1 MSWLRTGGVAVEGLG
16 MLMGRSGRE
25 VGKRIMMFKA
35 EELVGVVDMAD
46 SVRMSRWVWWTKIES
61 SIFLARLCRII
72 YLHVSTLPEN
82 ALKIIFVIGQ
92 MRRA

>member
-46 SVRMSRWVWWTKIES
+46 SVRMSRWAWWTKIES
-61 SIFLARLCRII
+61 SIFWLDFVVSFTYM
-72 YLHVSTLPEN
+72 YLRYPKTH
-82 ALKIIFVIGQ
+82 
-92 MRRA
+92 